1 MFESGVWNSLGRPSL
16 ILKGLSTLCE
26 HCRRPWRATGNK
38 QQDGLDAN
46 TSRALRRPAH
56 SFYDEVIGVRAGEA
70 GGLAKLMSQ
79 VGSVWRRGPGLSA
92 AQATTKHNEPTTGSQ
107 GQSVNPTEK
116 QKSTFSSRLIQ
127 LPLTGWTQEANLGP
141 NCLIEENRRE
151 SRALFFKKTRSQL
164 SGSETGGSGVYIR
177 IHLQADGVAFTGRCG
192 KTEHICCVLCRPDSQ
207 FSSDSMFSKQPLYLR
222 CWIIVV

>member
-1 MFESGVWNSLGRPSL
+1 MFESGVWNSLAL
-16 ILKGLSTLCE
+16 ILKGLSSLCE

-127 LPLTGWTQEANLGP
+127 LPLTGGTQEANLGP

-151 SRALFFKKTRSQL
+151 SRALFLKRHDHS
-164 SGSETGGSGVYIR
+164 S
-177 IHLQADGVAFTGRCG
+177 
-192 KTEHICCVLCRPDSQ
+192 PDQ
-207 FSSDSMFSKQPLYLR
+207 KLEEVEF
-222 CWIIVV
+222 I